1 MLQQPPRR
9 RTSLSS
15 TTTEV
20 EKSEKLKNFKMPE
33 YTELEIERLLDPS
46 NIQRKV
52 EDMRRNGRLSALAE
66 TEVTSD
72 VVDSVRWLDQKSD
85 ELKGMKIQDIQNQ
98 KPWLDELQE
107 DFVTYDLAP
116 SVAPEEARTILTEL
130 RKEIDAKQNAGFGP
144 EARTYLY
151 NLQREL
157 EVLIEK
163 L

>member
-1 MLQQPPRR
+1 
-9 RTSLSS
+9 
-15 TTTEV
+15 
-20 EKSEKLKNFKMPE
+20 MPE
-33 YTELEIERLLDPS
+33 YTELEIEQLADPS
-46 NIQRKV
+46 NIQRKI
-52 EDMRRNGRLSALAE
+52 EQMRRDGRLSSLAD

-72 VVDSVRWLDQKSD
+72 TVDAVRWIDQKTD
-85 ELKGMKIQDIQNQ
+85 ELKGMKVQDIQNQ

-107 DFVTYDLAP
+107 DFITYDLAP
-116 SVAPEEARTILTEL
+116 SVTPEEARTILTEL